1 MERSYGVQRGAT
13 YRSRFVDAELASRLA
28 TVGAVLVE
36 GPRACGK
43 TATARHAARSEVL
56 LDTDDQARAAGLIA
70 PSVLLDGE
78 KPRLLD
84 EWQLVPAVWNHVRRD
99 VDDHPGDP
107 GRFILTG
114 SAVPD
119 DDITRHSGALRI
131 SRLRLRPMSLAES
144 SHSTGAVSLG
154 GLFSGEEP
162 RAADPGLTITD
173 VAERIVVGGWPKL
186 LESTPE
192 EARRALRDYLDDT
205 RRIDLYRLDG
215 VRRDPENVERVV
227 RSLARNIATPV
238 STGSIAADVG
248 GPEGP
253 IKPHTVKEYLEALT
267 RVFVL
272 EDVPA
277 WAPALRSRSLLR
289 TKPVRH
295 FVDPSL
301 ATAALNASPDRL
313 IRDVEALGLLFE
325 SLVVRDLRIYSQVID
340 GSVYHYRDN
349 TGLEADAIVE
359 LADGSW
365 AAFEVKLGQA
375 AIDAAAEN
383 LLRLAER
390 VDILRHGKPAVLGVI
405 TGWGYAYRRP
415 DGVAVIPIGTL
426 AP

>member
-1 MERSYGVQRGAT
+1 MQRGAT

-70 PSVLLDGE
+70 PSVLLYGE
-78 KPRLLD
+78 TPRLLD

-144 SHSTGAVSLG
+144 GHSTGAVSLG

-192 EARRALRDYLDDT
+192 EARRAP
-205 RRIDLYRLDG
+205 RLPGRHPAD
-215 VRRDPENVERVV
+215 R
-227 RSLARNIATPV
+227 LV
-238 STGSIAADVG
+238 S
-248 GPEGP
+248 PRWRP
-253 IKPHTVKEYLEALT
+253 P
-267 RVFVL
+267 
-272 EDVPA
+272 
-277 WAPALRSRSLLR
+277 RSRERGTGGSLPR
-289 TKPVRH
+289 SEHRNT
-295 FVDPSL
+295 
-301 ATAALNASPDRL
+301 RL
-313 IRDVEALGLLFE
+313 HWIHR
-325 SLVVRDLRIYSQVID
+325 S
-340 GSVYHYRDN
+340 
-349 TGLEADAIVE
+349 
-359 LADGSW
+359 
-365 AAFEVKLGQA
+365 
-375 AIDAAAEN
+375 
-383 LLRLAER
+383 
-390 VDILRHGKPAVLGVI
+390 
-405 TGWGYAYRRP
+405 
-415 DGVAVIPIGTL
+415 
-426 AP
+426 

>member
-1 MERSYGVQRGAT
+1 MEPSYGVQRGAT
-13 YRSRFVDAELASRLA
+13 YRPRFVDAELSSRLA

-78 KPRLLD
+78 TPRLLD
-84 EWQLVPAVWNHVRRD
+84 EWQLVPALWNHVRRD

-144 SHSTGAVSLG
+144 GHSTGAVSLG

-192 EARRALRDYLDDT
+192 EARRALRDYLDNT

-375 AIDAAAEN
+375 AIEAAAEN
-383 LLRLAER
+383 LLRLVER

-415 DGVAVIPIGTL
+415 DGVAVIPIATL

>member
-1 MERSYGVQRGAT
+1 MERRREILRDDA
-13 YRSRFVDAELASRLA
+13 YRSRFVDAELATRLESA
-28 TVGAVLVE
+28 GAVLVE

-70 PSVLLDGE
+70 PSILLDGE
-78 KPRLLD
+78 RPRLID

-114 SAVPD
+114 SAVPS

-144 SHSTGAVSLG
+144 GNSTGAVSLG
-154 GLFSGEEP
+154 ALFAGDEP
-162 RAADPGLTITD
+162 RAADPGLSIKD
-173 VAERIVVGGWPKL
+173 VADRVVIGGWPKL
-186 LESTPE
+186 LGSTPD

-205 RRIDLYRLDG
+205 RRIDLFRLDG
-215 VRRDPENVERVV
+215 IRRDPENVGRVV
-227 RSLARNIATPV
+227 RSLARNVATAV
-238 STGSIAADVG
+238 SSGSIATDVG
-248 GPEGP
+248 GPDGA
-253 IKPHTVKEYLEALT
+253 IKPHTVSEYLEALT

-272 EDVPA
+272 EDLAA

-301 ATAALNASPDRL
+301 AAAALNATPERL
-313 IRDVEALGLLFE
+313 IRDVETLGLMFE
-325 SLVVRDLRIYSQVID
+325 SLVVRDLRIYSQVLD

-349 TGLEADAIVE
+349 TGLEADAIIE
-359 LADGSW
+359 LADGTW

-375 AIDAAAEN
+375 AIDAAAAN

-390 VDILRHGKPAVLGVI
+390 VDTVRHGKPAVLGVI
-405 TGWGYAYRRP
+405 TGWGYAYRRR
-415 DGVAVIPIGTL
+415 DGVAVLPIGTL